1 MFRNCHKN
9 AISSERS
16 VWKRFQIFYTS
27 LYVAVGNF
35 ETLLFFNEPMKKMTS
50 LARLF
55 LTRRSSVS
63 LKNLFSAVRLAF
75 NVFRFGLRIQ
85 WMTLHVFL

>member
-1 MFRNCHKN
+1 MCSETVTKMPYLVKGLYRRDFRFFTRHC
-9 AISSERS
+9 
-16 VWKRFQIFYTS
+16 
-27 LYVAVGNF
+27 
-35 ETLLFFNEPMKKMTS
+35 TLRLVILKHLFFNEPMKKMTS
-50 LARLF
+50 LAGLF